1 MTHVR
6 VRSERGRRAG
16 AGSDP
21 NGPGAG
27 GTGRSG
33 TGRSGTGRGGIVR
46 SVGSTAIAKI
56 IVMGLSGVIGIVN
69 SRLIIQHFGT
79 EAYAQYGLLAA
90 LPALLPFAD
99 LGIAAVVINAVA
111 GSSSPASDRTVRRTI
126 VTAFR
131 ILLLSAAVII
141 AVGVVISVLG
151 WWPAIL
157 GGGLM
162 PDGGSL
168 AAFLC
173 LFTFAIV
180 LPLTVGSR
188 ILVGLGRTSTQV
200 ASQAV
205 VAPAMFLGLATLVAV
220 SAPAGSFLAVLSYI
234 ANALAS
240 LICLIMAARLIKP
253 AIGKA
258 IREVP
263 FPRRYPGVPAIGV
276 AWPMLVQMVA
286 LPIAMQTDRLLLSHL
301 THGDELAQY
310 NLASQLFGLVLQTIA
325 AAGVALWPI
334 YAKARSEARIESPM
348 KPTLWFLAGGLG
360 IGLVLAGLSPL
371 LTHFIA
377 GGRFTLDPWLVGGF
391 VVFVAL
397 QAAKYP
403 AGMYMTDKR
412 GLTFQVWPILVS
424 VPLNLG
430 LSWWLI
436 GVIGAGGPI
445 VGSAISV
452 LLCQV
457 IPNLWWVTRDLGRRR
472 AEKPDGA
479 EVG

>member
-1 MTHVR
+1 MTTLKPQRTGMVR
-6 VRSERGRRAG
+6 A
-16 AGSDP
+16 
-21 NGPGAG
+21 
-27 GTGRSG
+27 
-33 TGRSGTGRGGIVR
+33 
-46 SVGSTAIAKI
+46 VGSTAVIKVV
-56 IVMGLSGVIGIVN
+56 VMGISGLIGIVN
-69 SRLIIQHFGT
+69 SRLIIQNFGT
-79 EAYAQYGLLAA
+79 DAYAQYGLLAA

-111 GSSSPASDRTVRRTI
+111 GSDKPASDRLVRSTI

-131 ILLLSAAVII
+131 ILLCSAAAI
-141 AVGVVISVLG
+141 VGVGLAISLLG

-157 GGGLM
+157 GGALL

-173 LFTFAIV
+173 LGTFALV

-188 ILVGLGRTSTQV
+188 VLVGLGRTSTQT

-205 VAPAMFLGLATLVAV
+205 VAPAMFLGLATLVAL

-234 ANALAS
+234 ANGLAS
-240 LICLIMAARLIKP
+240 LICLLVAARLIRP
-253 AIGKA
+253 QIGKA
-258 IREVP
+258 LREVP
-263 FPRRYPGVPAIGV
+263 FPRRYPGVPAMGV

-301 THGDELAQY
+301 TTGTELAQY
-310 NLASQLFGLVLQTIA
+310 NLASQLFGLVVQTIA

-334 YAKARSEARIESPM
+334 YARARSESRIESPM
-348 KPTLWFLAGGLG
+348 KPTMWFLAGGLG
-360 IGLVLAGLSPL
+360 LGLLLAALSPL

-377 GGRFTLDPWLVGGF
+377 GDRFTLDPWLVGGF

-412 GLTFQVWPILVS
+412 GLTFQVWPILAS
-424 VPLNLG
+424 VPLNLV

-445 VGSAISV
+445 IGSAISV
-452 LLCQV
+452 LVCQV
-457 IPNLWWVTRDLGRRR
+457 LPNLWYVTHDLGRRR
-472 AEKPDGA
+472 AEVPDDGR
-479 EVG
+479 EDVL

>member
-1 MTHVR
+1 MTTLKPQRTGMVR
-6 VRSERGRRAG
+6 A
-16 AGSDP
+16 
-21 NGPGAG
+21 
-27 GTGRSG
+27 
-33 TGRSGTGRGGIVR
+33 
-46 SVGSTAIAKI
+46 VGSTAVIKVV
-56 IVMGLSGVIGIVN
+56 VMGISGLIGIVN
-69 SRLIIQHFGT
+69 SRLIIQNFGT
-79 EAYAQYGLLAA
+79 DAYAQYGLLAA

-111 GSSSPASDRTVRRTI
+111 GSDKPASDRLVRSTI

-131 ILLLSAAVII
+131 ILLCSAAAI
-141 AVGVVISVLG
+141 VGVGLVISLFG

-157 GGGLM
+157 GGALL

-173 LFTFAIV
+173 LGTFALV

-188 ILVGLGRTSTQV
+188 VLVGLGRTSTQT

-205 VAPAMFLGLATLVAV
+205 VAPAMFLGLATLVAL

-234 ANALAS
+234 ANGLAS
-240 LICLIMAARLIKP
+240 LICLLVAARLIRP
-253 AIGKA
+253 QIGKA
-258 IREVP
+258 LREVP
-263 FPRRYPGVPAIGV
+263 FPRRYPGVPAMGV

-301 THGDELAQY
+301 TTGTELAQY
-310 NLASQLFGLVLQTIA
+310 NLASQLFGLVVQTIA

-334 YAKARSEARIESPM
+334 YARARSESRIESPM
-348 KPTLWFLAGGLG
+348 KPTMWFLAGGLG
-360 IGLVLAGLSPL
+360 LGLLLAALSPL

-377 GGRFTLDPWLVGGF
+377 GDRFTLDPWLVGGF

-412 GLTFQVWPILVS
+412 GLTFQV
-424 VPLNLG
+424 
-430 LSWWLI
+430 
-436 GVIGAGGPI
+436 
-445 VGSAISV
+445 
-452 LLCQV
+452 
-457 IPNLWWVTRDLGRRR
+457 
-472 AEKPDGA
+472 
-479 EVG
+479 

>member
-1 MTHVR
+1 MTTLKPQRTGMVR
-6 VRSERGRRAG
+6 A
-16 AGSDP
+16 
-21 NGPGAG
+21 
-27 GTGRSG
+27 
-33 TGRSGTGRGGIVR
+33 
-46 SVGSTAIAKI
+46 VGSTAVIKVV
-56 IVMGLSGVIGIVN
+56 VMGISGLIGIVN
-69 SRLIIQHFGT
+69 SRLIIQNFGT
-79 EAYAQYGLLAA
+79 DAYAQYGLLAA

-111 GSSSPASDRTVRRTI
+111 GSDKPASDRLVRSTI

-131 ILLLSAAVII
+131 ILLCSAAAI
-141 AVGVVISVLG
+141 VGVGLVISLLG

-157 GGGLM
+157 GGALL

-173 LFTFAIV
+173 LGTFALV

-188 ILVGLGRTSTQV
+188 VLVGLGRTSTQT

-205 VAPAMFLGLATLVAV
+205 VAPAMFLGLATLVAL

-234 ANALAS
+234 ANGLAS
-240 LICLIMAARLIKP
+240 LICLLVAARLIRP
-253 AIGKA
+253 QIGKA
-258 IREVP
+258 LREVP
-263 FPRRYPGVPAIGV
+263 FPRRYPGVPAMGV

-301 THGDELAQY
+301 TTGTELAQY
-310 NLASQLFGLVLQTIA
+310 NLASQLFGLVVQTIA

-334 YAKARSEARIESPM
+334 YARARSESRIESPM
-348 KPTLWFLAGGLG
+348 KPTMWFLAGGLAL
-360 IGLVLAGLSPL
+360 GLLLAALSPL

-377 GGRFTLDPWLVGGF
+377 GDRFTLDPWLVGGF

-412 GLTFQVWPILVS
+412 GLTFQVWPILAS
-424 VPLNLG
+424 VPLNLA

-445 VGSAISV
+445 IGSAISV
-452 LLCQV
+452 LVCQV
-457 IPNLWWVTRDLGRRR
+457 LPNLWYVTHDLGRRR
-472 AEKPDGA
+472 AEVPDDGR
-479 EVG
+479 EDVL